1 MAMVVVHKKFFFVIF
16 FFLRVFFCLGFFFIL
31 FRDWRFLFLALL
43 SLWGDLVGGLDGC
56 GGVVN
61 SFSAGLGLSGV
72 MGSVVVCW
80 GKDDGLE
87 KVSNG
92 PSSSTIFAISTYIK

>member
-1 MAMVVVHKKFFFVIF
+1 MAMAVVYKKFFFVIF
-16 FFLRVFFCLGFFFIL
+16 FFLSVFFCLGFFFIL
-31 FRDWRFLFLALL
+31 FRGCCFLFLAL
-43 SLWGDLVGGLDGC
+43 SLWRDLVGGCLGGC
-56 GGVVN
+56 CGVAN
-61 SFSAGLGLSGV
+61 SFSAGFGLSGV
-72 MGSVVVCW
+72 MASAAVCW